1 MRGKALNAKY
11 SVSLCLP
18 FPSGTLPPPELF
30 STDFEDELEQ
40 LQQFIWILT
49 PRKSMKGEWN
59 MCIGSVEQGKR
70 NMESDARKCFHWYS
84 KLDFLSNQQ
93 KGETLSLSLL

>member
-30 STDFEDELEQ
+30 TADLENELRQ
-40 LQQFIWILT
+40 LEYLIAKLGRREI
-49 PRKSMKGEWN
+49 KKGE
-59 MCIGSVEQGKR
+59 
-70 NMESDARKCFHWYS
+70 
-84 KLDFLSNQQ
+84 
-93 KGETLSLSLL
+93 

>member
-30 STDFEDELEQ
+30 TADLEDELERLEQ
-40 LQQFIWILT
+40 LLVEQ
-49 PRKSMKGEWN
+49 REKMKGEWN
-59 MCIGSVEQGKR
+59 ICINSVEQGKR
-70 NMESDARKCFHWYS
+70 NMESNVRK
-84 KLDFLSNQQ
+84 
-93 KGETLSLSLL
+93 

>member
-30 STDFEDELEQ
+30 TADLEDELERLVELIWT
-40 LQQFIWILT
+40 LQE
-49 PRKSMKGEWN
+49 RKEEKGEWN
-59 MCIGSVEQGKR
+59 MRINSVEKGKR
-70 NMESDARKCFHWYS
+70 NMESNVRK
-84 KLDFLSNQQ
+84 
-93 KGETLSLSLL
+93 

>member
-30 STDFEDELEQ
+30 TADFEDELKQ
-40 LQQFIWILT
+40 LQRLIWIL
-49 PRKSMKGEWN
+49 PERKRKKGEWN
-59 MCIGSVEQGKR
+59 MCINSVEQGKR
-70 NMESDARKCFHWYS
+70 NMDSNVRK
-84 KLDFLSNQQ
+84 
-93 KGETLSLSLL
+93 

>member
-30 STDFEDELEQ
+30 TADLEDELEQ
-40 LQQFIWILT
+40 LQRLISILVRRE
-49 PRKSMKGEWN
+49 RKKGE
-59 MCIGSVEQGKR
+59 
-70 NMESDARKCFHWYS
+70 
-84 KLDFLSNQQ
+84 
-93 KGETLSLSLL
+93 

>member
-30 STDFEDELEQ
+30 TADLEDELYLLED
-40 LQQFIWILT
+40 LT
-49 PRKSMKGEWN
+49 WKVERREREKGE
-59 MCIGSVEQGKR
+59 
-70 NMESDARKCFHWYS
+70 
-84 KLDFLSNQQ
+84 
-93 KGETLSLSLL
+93 

>member
-30 STDFEDELEQ
+30 TADLEDEQEQLEQ
-40 LQQFIWILT
+40 LIWILI
-49 PRKSMKGEWN
+49 RGKRVKGE
-59 MCIGSVEQGKR
+59 
-70 NMESDARKCFHWYS
+70 
-84 KLDFLSNQQ
+84 
-93 KGETLSLSLL
+93 

>member
-30 STDFEDELEQ
+30 TADLEDELKE
-40 LQQFIWILT
+40 LDYLTWILKA
-49 PRKSMKGEWN
+49 REKGEWN
-59 MCIGSVEQGKR
+59 MRINSVEKGKR
-70 NMESDARKCFHWYS
+70 NMESDVRK
-84 KLDFLSNQQ
+84 
-93 KGETLSLSLL
+93 

>member
-1 MRGKALNAKY
+1 
-11 SVSLCLP
+11 
-18 FPSGTLPPPELF
+18 
-30 STDFEDELEQ
+30 
-40 LQQFIWILT
+40 
-49 PRKSMKGEWN
+49 

-84 KLDFLSNQQ
+84 KLDFLSNQK

>member
-30 STDFEDELEQ
+30 STDLEDELKQ
-40 LQQFIWILT
+40 LQRLIWILED
-49 PRKSMKGEWN
+49 RKREKGEWN
-59 MCIGSVEQGKR
+59 MCINSVEQGKR
-70 NMESDARKCFHWYS
+70 NMESDVRK
-84 KLDFLSNQQ
+84 
-93 KGETLSLSLL
+93 

>member
-30 STDFEDELEQ
+30 TADLENELEQ
-40 LQQFIWILT
+40 LEYLIAKLRRREI
-49 PRKSMKGEWN
+49 KKGEWN
-59 MCIGSVEQGKR
+59 MRINSVEQGKR
-70 NMESDARKCFHWYS
+70 NMESDVRK
-84 KLDFLSNQQ
+84 
-93 KGETLSLSLL
+93 